1 MRRLVIIVV
10 LLGLSAP
17 AWAVDEQQVRKVIE
31 EAQQEFDKAVALQG
45 GWKDTAKLLKDA
57 QLSVTKGDLKKA
69 MELADRAKR
78 EADLSYAEAESQ
90 DKNWSEPDYLRK

>member
-1 MRRLVIIVV
+1 MRRLVMMAV
-10 LLGLSAP
+10 LIGMNSP
-17 AWAVDEQQVRKVIE
+17 VWAVDEQQVRKVIE

-69 MELADRAKR
+69 MDLADRAKR
-78 EADLSYAEAESQ
+78 EAELSYAEAENQ
-90 DKNWSEPDYLRK
+90 NKNWSEPDYLRK